1 MKLIR
6 SKSWQ
11 PQQEEFD
18 MSVIQPHPTQRKPGI
33 WSRLTTKFDVRAYTM
48 IFALIG
54 IWIIFSFLTEGRFL
68 IPRNL
73 SNLAR
78 QMSITGVLAIGM
90 VMIIV
95 ATHIDLSVGSIL
107 ALTGGLAAIMQVWYH
122 LPTHWAIL
130 AALTLGGLIGA
141 WHGYWVAFQK
151 VPAFI
156 VTLSGYMAYRG
167 ILLGIQKG
175 LTVAPMTPSFNG
187 ISTGYLGP
195 TAGTILTV
203 VIVIAL
209 IYSRFRTRNNKIKY
223 GFEVKPLFLEIL
235 QTAFYGC
242 LIIATSVVLYQYEG
256 IPYPVII
263 MLVLTLIFAFVATNT
278 KFGRQVFAMGG
289 NIEAARLSGINVRR
303 QTLIIFVISGLLSAV
318 AGVLT
323 TARLNA
329 ATITA
334 GQGAEMDAIA
344 SCVIGGTSFTG
355 GVGSIPGAIL
365 GALVMASLDNG
376 MSMMNTEAFWQF
388 IIKGFILLIAVWF
401 DIKTKK

>member
-1 MKLIR
+1 MKAA
-6 SKSWQ
+6 Q
-11 PQQEEFD
+11 PSLSQNELGLW
-18 MSVIQPHPTQRKPGI
+18 T
-33 WSRLTTKFDVRAYTM
+33 RLNSKFDIRAYTM

-54 IWIIFSFLTEGRFL
+54 IWVIFTFLTGGHFL
-68 IPRNL
+68 TPRNL

-95 ATHIDLSVGSIL
+95 ANHIDLSVGSIL
-107 ALTGGLAAIMQVWYH
+107 GLTGGIAAIMQVWH
-122 LPTHWAIL
+122 HIPTPWAIL
-130 AALTLGGLIGA
+130 AALTLGGIIGA
-141 WHGYWVAFQK
+141 WHGYWVAYQK

-156 VTLSGYMAYRG
+156 VTLAGYMAYRG

-175 LTVAPMTPSFNG
+175 QTVAPMSPSFNT
-187 ISTGYLGP
+187 ISSGYLNSVSGIML
-195 TAGTILTV
+195 TTIAV
-203 VIVIAL
+203 VAL
-209 IYSRFRTRNNKIKY
+209 IYFRFRARNNKIKY
-223 GFEVKPLFLEIL
+223 GFAVKSLLMEIL

-242 LIIATSVVLYQYEG
+242 SIIASALILYRYEG

-263 MLVLTLIFAFVATNT
+263 MLMLTIIFAFITTNT
-278 KFGRQVFAMGG
+278 KFGRQVYAMGG
-289 NIEAARLSGINVRR
+289 NIDAARLSGINVRR
-303 QTLIIFVISGLLSAV
+303 QTVIIFMVAGLLASV

-355 GVGSIPGAIL
+355 GTGTIPGAIL